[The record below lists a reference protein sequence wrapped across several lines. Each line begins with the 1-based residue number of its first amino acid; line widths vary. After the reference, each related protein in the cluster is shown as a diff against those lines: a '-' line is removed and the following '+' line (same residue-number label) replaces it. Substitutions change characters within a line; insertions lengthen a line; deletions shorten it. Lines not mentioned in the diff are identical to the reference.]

1 MSAERKLEEM
11 VEELAAMAMLADA
24 DDTASLQ
31 NLVEALRALGEA
43 EGGGDAVLPQVEHL
57 RDLGVGLSAQDKV
70 EPRTLDEVRTAVAA
84 LQQQLAGGG
93 TTAAPEGVFVLPH
106 WVEEAIFEEFIAG
119 HELALEELEAE
130 ILALEKGGSEALG
143 TLRRR
148 LHSLKG
154 EVGVLGLGEVE
165 RVCHAVEDLLDDGA
179 TFSAERA
186 DRLLAV
192 KDWLGE
198 ALRAYGRRELPGT
211 GADALLAALHSE
223 APAAAEPPADAAA
236 AEQEAPCSA
245 DAAAGSEAA
254 GGRLWDAETI
264 ELATEFLQESED
276 GITQV
281 DEILLAADEDGV
293 AGEDVNAIFRV
304 FHTMKGVAGFLELG
318 EITKLAHTTETLL
331 DLGRKGSLAIKGSL
345 IDLLFDAT
353 ALLRSMLVDLH
364 NAISQGLAP
373 APQAELPGLIASL
386 EARIAG
392 ESEEERLP
400 AAREGAKVGEIL
412 SEALDVDPAAVAA
425 GLAAQKESG
434 RRLGE
439 ELVAR
444 GSATPKQ
451 VSKAVRT
458 QSQAGAAATKLTE
471 FVKVDLERVD
481 NLVSLI
487 GELVIVESMVANAPE
502 LSRGISP
509 SLRSHISQ
517 MTKITND
524 LQSIGTRMRMVPV
537 RGVFQK
543 MARMVRDL
551 ARSTGKHIAVETSG
565 EGTEMDRG
573 MVEKIA
579 DPLVHMIRNAVDHGI
594 EDHESRAAAGK
605 PPRGTIRLRAY
616 HEGGSVV
623 IQVADDGKGLDR
635 GAILAKARGKGLVKE
650 GEELTDHDIYNLIFA
665 PGFSTATQVT
675 EISGRG
681 VGMDV
686 VRRNIEAV
694 RGRVRIDSVPG
705 DGSTFTMLLPLT
717 LAVIDGMLIACGA
730 ERYIIPTLSVVESI
744 RPDSSMIFTITGKG
758 EIVNLRGETIPLFRL
773 DRLLNIP
780 DAEQVPTQALV
791 VVVESHG
798 RKIGLLVD
806 DVLTQ
811 QQVVIKG
818 LGEGL
823 PGTRYLSGAA
833 ILSDGRVGL
842 ILNTHEIANLVD
854 ASTFRP
860 RQPACDAPAIAAT
873 PIPRGGD
880 THTEIRV

>member
-1 MSAERKLEEM
+1 MTSARPLEEILD
-11 VEELAAMAMLADA
+11 ELAGIALLAEPDDEAALVALKEGVAACREARDAAALSMPLASLAAQVAAAQGLGDAGGRADA
-24 DDTASLQ
+24 LAA
-31 NLVEALRALGEA
+31 VRRAL
-43 EGGGDAVLPQVEHL
+43 
-57 RDLGVGLSAQDKV
+57 
-70 EPRTLDEVRTAVAA
+70 AA
-84 LQQQLAGGG
+84 LQEQLADGG
-93 TTAAPEGVFVLPH
+93 APASAPGNAFVLPE

-119 HELALEELEAE
+119 HELVLEELEAE
-130 ILALEKGGSEALG
+130 ILAVEKGGSGALAS
-143 TLRRR
+143 LRRR

-154 EVGVLGLGEVE
+154 EVGVLGLEEVE
-165 RVCHAVEDLLDDGA
+165 RVCHTLEDHLEEQAV
-179 TFSAERA
+179 TAELT

-198 ALRAYGRRELPGT
+198 ALRAYGRRELPTTAGD
-211 GADALLAALHSE
+211 AVLAALLAKLPASAAAPAVEAPPEAPASE
-223 APAAAEPPADAAA
+223 APA
-236 AEQEAPCSA
+236 
-245 DAAAGSEAA
+245 
-254 GGRLWDAETI
+254 WDAETI
-264 ELATEFLQESED
+264 ELANEFLQESED
-276 GITQV
+276 GLTQV
-281 DEILLAADEDGV
+281 DEILLAADEAGV
-293 AGEDVNAIFRV
+293 ALDEVNAIFRV
-304 FHTMKGVAGFLELG
+304 FHTMKGVAGFLELS
-318 EITKLAHTTETLL
+318 EITKLAHTSETLL
-331 DLGRKGSLAIKGSL
+331 DQGRKGTLEIKGSV

-353 ALLRSMLVDLH
+353 ALLRRMLTELRE
-364 NAISQGLAP
+364 AMSRGRKP
-373 APQAELPGLIASL
+373 ASEAELPALIARL

-392 ESEEERLP
+392 QVEEEQP
-400 AAREGAKVGEIL
+400 PVAGAGERVGEIL
-412 SEALDVDPAAVAA
+412 SREAVDPAAVAA
-425 GLAAQKESG
+425 VLTAQQASG

-439 ELVAR
+439 ELLAQGTV
-444 GSATPKQ
+444 TPKQ
-451 VSKAVRT
+451 VSQAVRA
-458 QSQAGAAATKLTE
+458 QGQAGATKLTE

-481 NLVSLI
+481 SLVSLI

-502 LSRGISP
+502 LGHGISP
-509 SLRSHISQ
+509 RLRSHISQ
-517 MTKITND
+517 MSKITND
-524 LQSIGTRMRMVPV
+524 LQNIGTRMRMVPV

-551 ARSTGKHIAVETSG
+551 SRNTGKLIGVETTG

-594 EDHESRAAAGK
+594 EDKAGRAAAGK
-605 PPRGTIRLRAY
+605 PVRGTIKLRAY

-623 IQVADDGKGLDR
+623 IQVADDGRGLNRD
-635 GAILAKARGKGLVKE
+635 AILAKARDKGLVKE
-650 GEELTDHDIYNLIFA
+650 GDELTDHDIYNLIFA
-665 PGFSTATQVT
+665 PGFSTAKQIT

-694 RGRVRIDSVPG
+694 RGRVKIDSVPG
-705 DGSTFTMLLPLT
+705 EGSTFTMLLPLT

-744 RPDSSMIFTITGKG
+744 RPEAAMIFSITGKG

-798 RKIGLLVD
+798 RKLGLLVD

-833 ILSDGRVGL
+833 ILSDGCVGL
-842 ILNTHEIANLVD
+842 ILNTHEIASLVD
-854 ASTFRP
+854 ESTFHARRP
-860 RQPACDAPAIAAT
+860 GGDAPHIPAT
-873 PIPRGGD
+873 PSPRGRD
-880 THTEIRV
+880 TRMEITA

>member
-70 EPRTLDEVRTAVAA
+70 EPRTLDEVRTALAA

-254 GGRLWDAETI
+254 GGRRWDAEPI

-412 SEALDVDPAAVAA
+412 
-425 GLAAQKESG
+425 
-434 RRLGE
+434 
-439 ELVAR
+439 
-444 GSATPKQ
+444 
-451 VSKAVRT
+451 
-458 QSQAGAAATKLTE
+458 
-471 FVKVDLERVD
+471 
-481 NLVSLI
+481 
-487 GELVIVESMVANAPE
+487 
-502 LSRGISP
+502 
-509 SLRSHISQ
+509 
-517 MTKITND
+517 
-524 LQSIGTRMRMVPV
+524 
-537 RGVFQK
+537 
-543 MARMVRDL
+543 
-551 ARSTGKHIAVETSG
+551 
-565 EGTEMDRG
+565 
-573 MVEKIA
+573 
-579 DPLVHMIRNAVDHGI
+579 
-594 EDHESRAAAGK
+594 
-605 PPRGTIRLRAY
+605 
-616 HEGGSVV
+616 
-623 IQVADDGKGLDR
+623 
-635 GAILAKARGKGLVKE
+635 
-650 GEELTDHDIYNLIFA
+650 
-665 PGFSTATQVT
+665 
-675 EISGRG
+675 
-681 VGMDV
+681 
-686 VRRNIEAV
+686 
-694 RGRVRIDSVPG
+694 
-705 DGSTFTMLLPLT
+705 
-717 LAVIDGMLIACGA
+717 
-730 ERYIIPTLSVVESI
+730 
-744 RPDSSMIFTITGKG
+744 
-758 EIVNLRGETIPLFRL
+758 
-773 DRLLNIP
+773 
-780 DAEQVPTQALV
+780 
-791 VVVESHG
+791 
-798 RKIGLLVD
+798 
-806 DVLTQ
+806 
-811 QQVVIKG
+811 
-818 LGEGL
+818 
-823 PGTRYLSGAA
+823 
-833 ILSDGRVGL
+833 
-842 ILNTHEIANLVD
+842 
-854 ASTFRP
+854 
-860 RQPACDAPAIAAT
+860 
-873 PIPRGGD
+873 
-880 THTEIRV
+880 